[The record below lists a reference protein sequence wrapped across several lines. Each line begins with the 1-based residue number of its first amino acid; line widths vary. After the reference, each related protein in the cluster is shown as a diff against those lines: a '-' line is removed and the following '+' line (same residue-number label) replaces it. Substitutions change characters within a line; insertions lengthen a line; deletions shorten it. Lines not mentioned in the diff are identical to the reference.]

1 MIMNPLS
8 ICSREHVAD
17 LLVVGHFRKRIQDA
31 RVPDII
37 PYDQDHQDVL
47 EQLRLCQGSH
57 K

>member
-1 MIMNPLS
+1 VIMNPLS